1 MRKTASVGDI
11 TGRLARIVGEAN
23 VSESADGREWDALGP
38 GRGFRGIE
46 TLEPQPL
53 CLVRPGTTEEVAAVV
68 TLAAQRQA
76 GVVPYGG
83 GSGLMGGAVA
93 VRPSVVVDMARMDR
107 VLEVGRTDQTARA
120 QAGVVLSDLDAALEP
135 EGLMLGHDP
144 WTVSVATVGGTISTD
159 SLGYRGGKFGSMG
172 AQVLGLTAVL
182 PDGTVMEVRPV
193 WKASVGPDLRRLFI
207 GGEGCFGIVTEATLR
222 VFPRPDKRALMAYE
236 FATFEAGFEA
246 VLGVQATGLAPALMD
261 FGEEFWQEG
270 EKPVKARLYL
280 GFEGFAEGVAAEE
293 GRARRI
299 CDSSGG
305 RDVGE
310 EEAREFWE
318 HRHDIG
324 ERFAERRRSGT
335 RTAPFRGGFD
345 YVHVAL
351 APSRVLDYRGWC
363 REAVAGRGLRLME
376 SGIWCHPGLFSA
388 VFMDNGGAGPEAMSG
403 AVDELLGLAQEMGGS
418 MEYCHGVGIRLAHL
432 MAGEHGR
439 GLDVLRAIKRALDP
453 LGIMNPGKLAL

>member
-1 MRKTASVGDI
+1 MRESAAAEQI

-23 VSESADGREWDALGP
+23 VSESADGRQWDALGP
-38 GRGFRGIE
+38 GRGFHGIE

-53 CLVRPGTTEEVAAVV
+53 CLVRPGTTEEVGAVV
-68 TLAAQRQA
+68 RLAAERRA

-93 VRPSVVVDMARMDR
+93 VRPAVVVDMARMNR
-107 VLEVGRTDQTARA
+107 VLAVSRVDQTARA

-159 SLGYRGGKFGSMG
+159 SLGYRGGKYGSMG
-172 AQVLGLTAVL
+172 EQVLGLTAVV
-182 PDGTVMEVRPV
+182 PDGNIIETRPV
-193 WKASVGPDLRRLFI
+193 WKSSVGPDLRRLFI

-222 VFPRPDKRALMAYE
+222 VFPKPEKRALMAFE

-246 VLGVQATGLAPALMD
+246 VLGVHAMGLAPALLD

-270 EKPVKARLYL
+270 EKPVQARLYL
-280 GFEGFAEGVAAEE
+280 GFEGFAEGVGAEE

-299 CDSSGG
+299 CQSSSG

-335 RTAPFRGGFD
+335 RMQPFRGGFD
-345 YVHVAL
+345 YVHVSL
-351 APSRVLDYRGWC
+351 PPSRVLQYRKRC
-363 REAVAGRGLRLME
+363 REVIPRRGLRLME

-388 VFMDNGGAGPEAMSG
+388 VFMDDGGAGPEAMSG
-403 AVDELLGLAQEMGGS
+403 AVDELLRLAQEMGGS

-439 GLDVLRAIKRALDP
+439 SLEVLRAIKRAVDP